1 MLCLKNIFS
10 TSRIFYNQSVFI
22 SFTKEKYNIHNSK
35 PIVLTIFTIPTI
47 LYYNDLNTKV
57 TILIISRSLYNQQHT
72 VEFFRHSWHD
82 AKMINLSSL
91 MKLIEKVTLFEF
103 TEKLLNTLFTSFFT
117 QTRST
122 KCLNVLRQ
130 F

>member
-1 MLCLKNIFS
+1 M
-10 TSRIFYNQSVFI
+10 
-22 SFTKEKYNIHNSK
+22 
-35 PIVLTIFTIPTI
+35 I
-47 LYYNDLNTKV
+47 LIL

-103 TEKLLNTLFTSFFT
+103 TEKLLNTLFTSLLQQNFITGNHFHFIIIVEKNCIICEKKAS
-117 QTRST
+117 QLHHYHY
-122 KCLNVLRQ
+122 KY
-130 F
+130 